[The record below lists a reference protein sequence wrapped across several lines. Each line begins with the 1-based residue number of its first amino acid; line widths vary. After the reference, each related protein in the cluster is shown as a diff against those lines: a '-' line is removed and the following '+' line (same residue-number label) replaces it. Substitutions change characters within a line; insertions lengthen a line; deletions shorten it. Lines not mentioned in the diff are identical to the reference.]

1 MQPKLAITFWQ
12 RGLPGVLCIFL
23 GIGLCFVF
31 RNSSPWPAEAKH
43 LAYPLTLILAMSGAP
58 LVSSY
63 VHQRPWSAMRNE
75 LLGSGALLAGLLGWQ
90 LTSWLGTL

>member
-23 GIGLCFVF
+23 GLGLCFVF
-31 RNSSPWPAEAKH
+31 RNSSPWPAEVKR
-43 LAYPLTLILAMSGAP
+43 LAYALALLLAVGGAP

-63 VHQRPWSAMRNE
+63 VHQRSWRAMRNE
-75 LLGSGALLAGLLGWQ
+75 LLSLGALLAGLLGWQ
-90 LTSWLGTL
+90 LTSWLGAL

>member
-12 RGLPGVLCIFL
+12 RGLPGLLGIFL
-23 GIGLCFVF
+23 GLGLCFVF
-31 RNSSPWPAEAKH
+31 RNSSPWPAEVKH
-43 LAYPLTLILAMSGAP
+43 LAYLLALVLAVSGAP

-75 LLGSGALLAGLLGWQ
+75 LLSIFALLAGLLGWQ